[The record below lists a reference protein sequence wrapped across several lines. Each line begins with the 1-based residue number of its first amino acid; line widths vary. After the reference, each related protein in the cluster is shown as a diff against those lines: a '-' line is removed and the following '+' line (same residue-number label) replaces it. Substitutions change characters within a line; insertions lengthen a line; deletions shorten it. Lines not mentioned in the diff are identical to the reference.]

1 MHTCTET
8 QNSQFS
14 SVAQLCLTL
23 CDPMDCSTPGF
34 PVHHQLLEFAQTHVH
49 WVSDAIQPAHPLS
62 SPSPAFSLSQHH
74 VLLHSFIKIS
84 HHILCVSYDMIF
96 PKRTVFYLDFWMPES
111 RSLPTLSRP
120 STLQK
125 SQGQYL
131 LQCTAPQMYGKYC
144 HLMLTHT
151 LRNLACLGERLY
163 DVW

>member
-8 QNSQFS
+8 QKYQFS
-14 SVAQLCLTL
+14 SVAQLCPTL
-23 CDPMDCSTPGF
+23 YDPMDCSTPGF
-34 PVHHQLLEFAQTHVH
+34 PVHHQLPEFAQTHVH
-49 WVSDAIQPAHPLS
+49 WVSNAIQPSHPLS
-62 SPSPAFSLSQHH
+62 SPSPAFSLSQHQG
-74 VLLHSFIKIS
+74 LFHSFIKIS

-96 PKRTVFYLDFWMPES
+96 PKS
-111 RSLPTLSRP
+111 GSLPTLSRP

-125 SQGQYL
+125 SQGQCL

-144 HLMLTHT
+144 HLMLTRT